1 MAESDQCTEAV
12 CIHTRKIY
20 DSCRDK
26 DCAEDLRVYPTAES
40 QAYIESAFSVR
51 PRSATLLNATV
62 NVDEIS
68 FNRGYYTVDVTY
80 FYEVTGETFPGENPV
95 RGLAVFNKRVMLFG
109 SEGSAKFYSSDSVL
123 PLFSPQQP
131 IAVVE
136 TVNPLILN
144 MRIVDTRPRELA
156 GDVSQVPESIMTYFG
171 NLVLSNGP
179 RTLLATLGQFS
190 IIRLERDS
198 QLVVPVYDYCFP
210 DKECPGGSDEDP
222 CSLFSRI
229 RFPVEEFFPPDTID
243 AAEDYRAAMQNLN
256 CAAPS
261 PVPPPAPAP
270 ANQNQNPPRRSN

>member
-1 MAESDQCTEAV
+1 MAEQDNCTEAV

-26 DCAEDLRVYPTAES
+26 DCVEDLRVYPTVQS
-40 QAYIESAFSVR
+40 QAYIETAFSIR
-51 PRSATLLNATV
+51 PRAARLLWADV

-80 FYEVTGETFPGENPV
+80 FYEVTGDTFPGENPV

-109 SEGSAKFYSSDSVL
+109 SEGSAKVFTSEGGPGLDTA
-123 PLFSPQQP
+123 QQP

-144 MRIVDTRPRELA
+144 LKLVDACPTGLSADVRDVPPEVLA
-156 GDVSQVPESIMTYFG
+156 YFG
-171 NLVLSNGP
+171 DLVLNDGA
-179 RTLLATLGQFS
+179 RMLLATLGQFS

-210 DKECPGGSDEDP
+210 DKECPGSSDDDP
-222 CSLFSRI
+222 CTLFSRI
-229 RFPVEEFFPPDTID
+229 RFPVEEFFPPDSID

-256 CAAPS
+256 GGDNCA
-261 PVPPPAPAP
+261 
-270 ANQNQNPPRRSN
+270 N